1 MVAGEY
7 HCRTLAQTEAVQFIE
22 NASHLRIHE
31 RHRRVVTGPHS
42 LLVVGIFTNRVRL
55 RPRAGQP
62 GFRDILRVVLHRLGQ
77 LDLLPRVRIKIL
89 LRRHHRVMRP
99 NQAHRQEER
108 LILVLLQQ
116 LNGLRG
122 RLVIRLI
129 RAVAFVPHS
138 HKHPVRHTR
147 GLPILFRGR
156 EYIQVQARIKPL
168 RVRLFTGR
176 IETLRPRGCDVQ
188 SVRAGNNIARD
199 AHVINL
205 PHPRAVPA
213 VLTKVLTEIHLAG
226 A

>member
-1 MVAGEY
+1 
-7 HCRTLAQTEAVQFIE
+7 
-22 NASHLRIHE
+22 
-31 RHRRVVTGPHS
+31 
-42 LLVVGIFTNRVRL
+42 
-55 RPRAGQP
+55 
-62 GFRDILRVVLHRLGQ
+62 
-77 LDLLPRVRIKIL
+77 
-89 LRRHHRVMRP
+89 MRP

-138 HKHPVRHTR
+138 HKHPMRHTR

-188 SVRAGNNIARD
+188 SVRAGNDIAGD
-199 AHVINL
+199 THVINL

-226 A
+226 AQVSAVHERRSRRRAHQPLAIRTLKHHSFPRQLVNVWRLTHLIAVATEHTRFKIVTDDKEHILDGRLGRNIQGHQK